1 MIMFSFGSMVVA
13 HENNTKFWV
22 CYHKGEDRSVRA
34 KPGCGYP
41 IYCSE
46 ITLNAGDCV
55 VFSAEC
61 GHGGAAYPADQYP
74 NGNSR
79 THVYLY
85 GEDTAR
91 FKVQA
96 DDNIPGKTHSSIF
109 PVSLYGAEWNLE
121 TVKDGRVEVSTHVDN
136 PQPQVEKRKRVG
148 KRSKK

>member
-1 MIMFSFGSMVVA
+1 MVVA

-22 CYHKGEDRSVRA
+22 CYHKGEDKSVRA
-34 KPGCGYP
+34 MPGCPYP
-41 IYCSE
+41 LFCTE

-79 THVYLY
+79 THVYLF

-96 DDNIPGKTHSSIF
+96 DEKVPGKTNVSIF
-109 PVSLYGAEWNLE
+109 PVSGGGAVWSVE
-121 TVKDGRVEVSTHVDN
+121 TVKPDGSIAVTSHHDN
-136 PQPQVEKRKRVG
+136 PQPAEKPKRRKKKART
-148 KRSKK
+148 SKK